1 MRRTEIA
8 ARNPQ
13 RKPSKIVALIAAIVL
28 IATVVCAVIFGALIP
43 RVDRIAV
50 ADDSRYTSIT
60 GTGRDEYFYS
70 TANGN
75 IYRMGGKD
83 DELEAFDINAAIAAD
98 TSGKFKDLKVTSI
111 RNIYMENGSEYLW
124 IATNNKEVLQLSD
137 TDGKLSLVDY
147 ITVAGEISTMV
158 EYDGVL
164 YVINKYQSF
173 YQIGSYSVDDLSGG
187 RIADGYLY
195 KSSASNVY
203 IHDDEEVYEERSA
216 ELSLIK
222 NCSMLSVDIVEE
234 DEGTFLYILYTD
246 GLIRMSTDLS
256 MNRWEDELSEV
267 IPARVAEL
275 VADEAYR
282 ASVRETLLDIGG
294 YNKESYTEDELSGTS
309 QSFEDEVAL
318 FARRDACAEYSKE
331 IGVTIYDYNE
341 SIGTV
346 HIKRSAFDK
355 NKYSRY
361 TPTNISYCGGAY
373 DADVNAYYIIG
384 NNGIVYK
391 LDRDQ
396 LEEPD
401 FTVELKQLEQIDGIQ
416 LAEKPNVSGTFYYSD
431 ITKKGYVTYAN
442 SNKLSLIDFNTMT
455 MEFTTTANF
464 NIRGLI
470 QTPTADRIF
479 YLYYNDNEAAAGH
492 LLMETIAIGE
502 QNNEGLWSGL
512 STLCV
517 VLAIMAGI
525 TLLFAL
531 LCLFKP
537 GFTEKFQ
544 EVMRGFVKHW
554 GIYGCILAALILLV
568 TFCYYP
574 AIGSIRLSLFNYT
587 RDKPA
592 EIWNNFAHYKAIFNL
607 EGAKM
612 FGNMI
617 FFLFFDLLVALAPPL
632 LFAFFLTI
640 MRNRN
645 VSGVIRTLLFIPGI
659 IPGVASTM
667 IWREGIYGSY
677 GVLNKILSLFGAETV
692 NFLAVTSISRW
703 SLVLMGFPFVGS
715 YLIFYGAMMNVPDSY
730 YEAAELDG
738 ITVRKRFIYIDIP
751 LIFAQIKYVII
762 MTFIASVQNYGR
774 TFMMF
779 GTSIEAWGLKT
790 PIHELYVNI
799 AVHGD
804 YGLGAAYATVLFVF
818 LFIATAVNMRMQQK
832 DNEV

>member
-28 IATVVCAVIFGALIP
+28 IATVVCAVIFGSFVP
-43 RVDRIAV
+43 RADRIAV

-83 DELEAFDINAAIAAD
+83 DELETFDINAAIAAD

-147 ITVAGEISTMV
+147 ITVAGEISTMI

-195 KSSASNVY
+195 NPSPSKVSVFDGTKFKNELTV
-203 IHDDEEVYEERSA
+203 

-222 NCSMLSVDIVEE
+222 NCSMLSVEVIEE
-234 DEGTFLYILYTD
+234 EEGAFLYILYTD
-246 GLIRMSTDLS
+246 GLIRMSTDFS
-256 MNRWEDELSEV
+256 MNHWESRLSG
-267 IPARVAEL
+267 IISARVAEL
-275 VADEAYR
+275 VADETYCAEMKELLLTQGEFTE
-282 ASVRETLLDIGG
+282 ATLTDTVFEEKL
-294 YNKESYTEDELSGTS
+294 DEL
-309 QSFEDEVAL
+309 
-318 FARRDACAEYSKE
+318 ARRKACQEYSKTSDT
-331 IGVTIYDYNE
+331 TIVDYDE
-341 SIGTV
+341 AKGTL
-346 HIKRSAFDK
+346 HIKRTGKGSYDK
-355 NKYSRY
+355 DAYRRYS
-361 TPTNISYCGGAY
+361 PTDISYCGAGY
-373 DADVNAYYIIG
+373 NPDADVYYIIG
-384 NNGIVYK
+384 NDGMVYT
-391 LDRDQ
+391 LDRQ
-396 LEEPD
+396 S
-401 FTVELKQLEQIDGIQ
+401 FVELTDFGSQLPAEKVEGIQ
-416 LAEKPNVSGTFYYSD
+416 LVETPNVSGTFYYSD
-431 ITKKGYVTYAN
+431 ITNEGYVTYAN

-512 STLCV
+512 LTLCV

-525 TLLFAL
+525 TLLFAA

-574 AIGSIRLSLFNYT
+574 AIGSIRLSLFDYT

-592 EIWNNFAHYKAIFNL
+592 EIWNNFAHYKEIFTS

-617 FFLFFDLLVALAPPL
+617 FFLFFDLLLALAPPL
-632 LFAFFLTI
+632 IFAFFLTI

-659 IPGVASTM
+659 IPGVATTL
-667 IWREGIYGSY
+667 IWKTGIYGSY
-677 GVLNKILSLFGAETV
+677 GVLNRIIGLFTDETITFLGATSL
-692 NFLAVTSISRW
+692 SRW

-762 MTFIASVQNYGR
+762 MTFIASAQNFGR
-774 TFMMF
+774 TYMIF
-779 GTSIEAWGLKT
+779 GTSVDAAGLKT
-790 PIHELYVNI
+790 PIHELYVQI
-799 AVHGD
+799 QLHGN
-804 YGLGAAYATVLFVF
+804 YGLASAYATVLFVF